1 MFDKNE
7 LKVIS
12 RALTSYNKQLIETKK
27 VIEEDYLPGDE
38 KILEDIIDRIV
49 NVANVDEKVQEELWK
64 LIHGKKVE

>member
-64 LIHGKKVE
+64 LIHRKKVE